1 MMLFAIMGWG
11 WTVPAALVALVLP
24 LAVLLLS
31 FMRRRPRPVA
41 LGTARF
47 FQAGGEAEASRRR
60 WHLPGARFWA
70 VVALLLGILA
80 SARPRPSAEE
90 EAVYLLTVHVDRSPS
105 MFLPMDPDAPDG
117 ERRVDRAL
125 AATANWLETLD
136 DGRRRAVIRWRALE
150 PGGLDVTLD
159 SGQGVP
165 AALYRP
171 PSRAMA
177 PPQWGRWAAPGAVFV
192 TDSAELVGALEGSGV
207 GLFASGG
214 PMVPGPVSAG
224 PGGLLLWDGTDGP
237 LVPQDSA
244 EPPLRVHVG
253 DGLPESIGSLVRLWA
268 EERGFPRTE
277 AEEGAGLRVRGA
289 FEGVGP
295 GARSD
300 GEIAAGRDGWSAAL
314 DGIAP
319 LPLGAR
325 EGWRPW
331 LVGGGGECLVR
342 ARPGEVEVGFAVV
355 RPAPATMEAFAVS
368 WARLLDEHLVPP
380 AVVVSMGERGAAG
393 ASSSLEPALEGTLDP
408 EVLSRRAARAVRGR
422 RAELLLAAGAAAA
435 ALLAFALRLRGSG

>member
-1 MMLFAIMGWG
+1 MMPFAIMGWG
-11 WTVPAALVALVLP
+11 LTVPLALVGLVLP
-24 LAVLLLS
+24 MGVLLLS
-31 FMRRRPRPVA
+31 FMRRRPRSVP

-47 FQAGGEAEASRRR
+47 FSEGGEAEASRRR

-90 EAVYLLTVHVDRSPS
+90 EAVFLLTVYVDRSPS
-105 MFLPMDPDAPDG
+105 MFLPMDPDAPEG

-125 AATANWLETLD
+125 AATAGWLETLD
-136 DGRRRAVIRWRALE
+136 AGSQRVVIRWRALE
-150 PGGLDVTLD
+150 PGGLDVTSD
-159 SGQGVP
+159 AGEGIP
-165 AALYRP
+165 AALSRP
-171 PSRAMA
+171 PSLAMA

-192 TDSAELVGALEGSGV
+192 TDSAELAGALEGSAV

-214 PMVPGPVSAG
+214 AMIPGPVSAG

-237 LVPQDSA
+237 LVPQDTA
-244 EPPLRVHVG
+244 EPPLLVQVG
-253 DGLPESIGSLVRLWA
+253 GGLPESIGSLVRLWA
-268 EERGFPRTE
+268 EERGFRWTE
-277 AEEGAGLRVRGA
+277 AEEGAGLRVRGPGDVA
-289 FEGVGP
+289 DPGSRPTGGV
-295 GARSD
+295 S
-300 GEIAAGRDGWSAAL
+300 AGRDGWSASFE
-314 DGIAP
+314 DIGP

-325 EGWRPW
+325 GGWYPW

-355 RPAPATMEAFAVS
+355 RPAAATMEAFAVS
-368 WARLLDEHLVPP
+368 WARLLDDHLVPP
-380 AVVVSMGERGAAG
+380 AEVISMEERRAAG
-393 ASSSLEPALEGTLDP
+393 ASSSREPALEGTLDP
-408 EVLSRRAARAVRGR
+408 EVLSRRAARAARGR